1 MFVIPTENLPPG
13 FGERL
18 ERPPAEPAPV
28 RPAATIVLLRD
39 GEAGPEVLLLKR
51 LHSAGF
57 VPGAYVFP
65 GGRVDPA
72 DADRRVIARAD
83 GLAPDAEPEPMY
95 WVAALRELFEETGVL
110 LARGA
115 SGEALPCA
123 ADDPLLV
130 GAREALLEERLSFL
144 EVLES
149 LEAGLALSE
158 VVYFAHWITPV
169 AEARRYDTRFFL
181 ARLPAGC
188 EATADPRETAEALWL
203 TPAEALRRFRDG
215 HLPMVFP
222 TASTLEALAGFASA
236 EDALAAS
243 RGRPVAPIL
252 PRLVRTER
260 GVGIVV
266 DGR

>member
-1 MFVIPTENLPPG
+1 MFVIPIENLPPG

-18 ERPPAEPAPV
+18 ERPPADPAPV

-39 GEAGPEVLLLKR
+39 GDGGPEALLLKR

-65 GGRVDPA
+65 GGRVDPS
-72 DADRRVIARAD
+72 DADPRLLAHAS
-83 GLAPDAEPEPMY
+83 GLTPETDPEPMY
-95 WVAALRELFEETGVL
+95 WVAALRELFEEAGVL
-110 LARGA
+110 LARNVA
-115 SGEALPCA
+115 GEPLPCA
-123 ADDPLLV
+123 GNDARLAR
-130 GAREALLEERLSFL
+130 AREALLEEEAPLL
-144 EVLES
+144 EVLDS
-149 LEAGLALSE
+149 LEAELALSE

-188 EATADPRETAEALWL
+188 EAKADPRETAEALWL
-203 TPAEALRRFRDG
+203 TPADALARFRDG
-215 HLPMVFP
+215 RLPMVFP
-222 TASTLEALAGFASA
+222 TVSTLEAFAGFDSA
-236 EDALAAS
+236 EEALAAF
-243 RGRPVAPIL
+243 RGRPVTPIL